1 MARLRL
7 ITIFIVLHQIAAPVY
22 AKTTAPTEPQ
32 VEQAQKRPL
41 EPLTIITTQGQKLHF
56 KVEIAANAE
65 DQSKGLMHRQ
75 TLARDEGM
83 LFLWPDERPV
93 NMWMKNTQLSLDMLF
108 INQQGVIVKI
118 VRNTIPYSESII
130 DSGVPVSGVLEL
142 LAGTANE
149 YHIRAGDRVIH
160 KHFEP

>member
-1 MARLRL
+1 
-7 ITIFIVLHQIAAPVY
+7 
-22 AKTTAPTEPQ
+22 
-32 VEQAQKRPL
+32 
-41 EPLTIITTQGQKLHF
+41 
-56 KVEIAANAE
+56 
-65 DQSKGLMHRQ
+65 
-75 TLARDEGM
+75 
-83 LFLWPDERPV
+83 ERPV